1 MWLRHALPFGLAA
14 CLAALPAAPP
24 QHLHAH
30 HDGGGHHHL
39 FAHRHAALHVGGAH
53 DVPDDDRAGHD
64 HGDRDHQDRDDG
76 GRAHDSR
83 DHDSHGYG
91 FSREPDDRS
100 DTGGHPDSGKP
111 DGAPGDGPAVPA
123 HPETAIAVL
132 ESACLVASPLIQ
144 PPSTSALAVAID
156 ERVDDVI
163 VVLNAE
169 YIQPLGHGPPQA
181 PVSPRPPPLPVH
193 L

>member
-30 HDGGGHHHL
+30 
-39 FAHRHAALHVGGAH
+39 
-53 DVPDDDRAGHD
+53 
-64 HGDRDHQDRDDG
+64 DDG
-76 GRAHDSR
+76 GRDHDSR

-181 PVSPRPPPLPVH
+181 PVSPRPPPIPVH